1 MIWTLV
7 LLMIILVVATTI
19 ALTWV
24 LCDGCYDAFVS
35 SLIFFMSSLIYSIVF
50 TVIVES
56 NVYQLRA
63 IQHYRDRI
71 QAIELRIEKEPDE
84 LEREY
89 LERMKIPQLQKCY
102 DFWYNRL
109 YGNNNEE
116 EGKENAENS

>member
-7 LLMIILVVATTI
+7 LLMIILTTVTTVA
-19 ALTWV
+19 LSYV
-24 LCDGCYDAFVS
+24 LCDGCYDFFVV
-35 SLIFFMSSLIYSIVF
+35 SLIFFMSCLIYSVIF
-50 TVIVES
+50 AVIVNS

-89 LERMKIPQLQKCY
+89 LERIKIPRLQECY
-102 DFWYNRL
+102 DQWYDRL
-109 YGNNNEE
+109 YGKKEE
-116 EGKENAENS
+116 EGDAENP

>member
-19 ALTWV
+19 ALAWV
-24 LCDGCYDAFVS
+24 LCDGCYDAFVC

-50 TVIVES
+50 AVIVES

-89 LERMKIPQLQKCY
+89 LERVKIPQLQKCY
-102 DFWYNRL
+102 DSWYDRL
-109 YGNNNEE
+109 YGKKEE
-116 EGKENAENS
+116 EKENAENP